1 MLRRVTSAVMAAALF
16 LMLTAGVA
24 LAHPVGLEGEPD
36 CFGVRIS
43 HGSANFHADE
53 GHGWT
58 PVERAAML
66 EETVAFFYAI
76 SPPDFQDFLEDFFG
90 ENLEVSTKEMT
101 AFVRAVCASEVPF
114 PEM

>member
-1 MLRRVTSAVMAAALF
+1 MLRRISSALIAAALF
-16 LMLTAGVA
+16 MTLTAGVA
-24 LAHPVGLEGEPD
+24 LAHPVGQEGESD

-43 HGSANFHADE
+43 HGSANFHAND

-76 SPPDFQDFLEDFFG
+76 SPPEFQEFLEDFFG
-90 ENLEVSTKEMT
+90 EDLQVSVKDMT
-101 AFVRAVCASEVPF
+101 AFVRAVCANEVPF
-114 PEM
+114 PEE